1 MYLYTIDSIIDT
13 PASTQKLNRHYA
25 SISTDP
31 HYESPSA
38 KQSVSP
44 ASTTYVT
51 EWHVFKALERRRST
65 ATGLDS
71 LPSWFLMLGAPIFSK
86 PLAQLFNMSVASST
100 VPEQWKQAYIM
111 PVPKVTHPKALAD
124 FRPIS
129 ITPVLTRI
137 MERLIVTQF
146 LYPAFTSPSKTP
158 QFSNQYAFR
167 LTGSPTSAIISL
179 LHTVTY
185 LLIDNPYVI
194 VISLDL
200 LKSCAIAAWRRLE
213 LRA

>member
-1 MYLYTIDSIIDT
+1 M
-13 PASTQKLNRHYA
+13 R
-25 SISTDP
+25 
-31 HYESPSA
+31 
-38 KQSVSP
+38 
-44 ASTTYVT
+44 
-51 EWHVFKALERRRST
+51 
-65 ATGLDS
+65 
-71 LPSWFLMLGAPIFSK
+71 
-86 PLAQLFNMSVASST
+86 
-100 VPEQWKQAYIM
+100 KQAYIK

-146 LYPAFTSPSKTP
+146 LYAAFTSPAKTP
-158 QFSNQYAFR
+158 QFSDQYAFR
-167 LTGSPTSAIISL
+167 PTGSPTSGIISL
-179 LHTVTY
+179 LHTVTH